1 MDETQKHFVV
11 RYLIA
16 RARLRPGRGA
26 PSMTALEH
34 EIAHGYKLLAGGVL
48 VHPDANPPVTADD
61 QDPEFFRAFI
71 QGDDGAM
78 PSTDPAELAAE
89 RRVERWSGAAPPRGS
104 MMRRGAALVGQ
115 SERGGDHGQGSKG
128 SKRSSVSVPLPAR

>member
-34 EIAHGYKLLAGGVL
+34 EIAQGYKLLAGGVL

-71 QGDDGAM
+71 QDGAM
-78 PSTDPAELAAE
+78 PSTDPPELAAW
-89 RRVERWSGAAPPRGS
+89 RNYVLNDGPVPL
-104 MMRRGAALVGQ
+104 RRGDQ
-115 SERGGDHGQGSKG
+115 
-128 SKRSSVSVPLPAR
+128 

>member
-16 RARLRPGRGA
+16 RARLRPGWDT
-26 PSMTALEH
+26 PSMTALEQ

-71 QGDDGAM
+71 QSDDGAM
-78 PSTDPAELAAE
+78 PGTDPAELAAW
-89 RRVERWSGAAPPRGS
+89 RNYVLNDGP
-104 MMRRGAALVGQ
+104 
-115 SERGGDHGQGSKG
+115 
-128 SKRSSVSVPLPAR
+128 VPLRREDQ

>member
-16 RARLRPGRGA
+16 RARLRPGWGT
-26 PSMTALEH
+26 PSMTALEQ

-48 VHPDANPPVTADD
+48 FHPDANPPVTADD

-71 QGDDGAM
+71 QSDDGAM
-78 PSTDPAELAAE
+78 PGTDPVELAAW
-89 RRVERWSGAAPPRGS
+89 RNYVLNDGP
-104 MMRRGAALVGQ
+104 
-115 SERGGDHGQGSKG
+115 
-128 SKRSSVSVPLPAR
+128 VPLRREDQ